1 MSSVDFVTPGEYLEL
16 ERKSET
22 RNEYIAGRIFAMSG
36 ASLRHSL
43 IAGNLFGLLWTQ
55 MRGRGCEAFAVA
67 MRVKVSQTGMYA
79 YPDVVVVRGE
89 PRLEDAHFDTLLNPR
104 TMLNL
109 DDETRGPDTLRK
121 RR

>member
-1 MSSVDFVTPGEYLEL
+1 MGLTFERSAYYLSMSSVDFETPGEYLEL

-79 YPDVVVVRGE
+79 YPDVVIVWWRAAFGRRALRHASQPE
-89 PRLEDAHFDTLLNPR
+89 NDAQS
-104 TMLNL
+104 
-109 DDETRGPDTLRK
+109 
-121 RR
+121 